1 MQEAWKAREAMEGSF
16 DETAQNHPMEDET
29 MQERY
34 LALQVHHDFLFNLYV
49 GLQENHQQF
58 QDSYHNVLSHLSAEQ
73 HEQAL
78 QDYYQSLQNHHQYVQ
93 DYLETL
99 QDYHIVI
106 LDLLQG
112 ENTQEKK

>member
-1 MQEAWKAREAMEGSF
+1 MEGSF
-16 DETAQNHPMEDET
+16 DETAQGHPERDEP

-34 LALQVHHDFLFNLYV
+34 LALLVHHDFLFNLFI

-58 QDSYHNVLSHLSAEQ
+58 QDKYQSVLSHQQMEERDEQ
-73 HEQAL
+73 IL
-78 QDYYQSLQNHHQYVQ
+78 QDYYLALQNHHQYVQ

-106 LDLLQG
+106 LDLLQR
-112 ENTQEKK
+112 EKTQGKE